1 MLGPIYWISPA
12 SRPHKSCFR
21 ATLIIRNYRT
31 ILITRPSSVIIM
43 LTQINRAP
51 PLPSFS
57 IDIFMEAN
65 ISSRIQWRFITIRR
79 IIRSSGKNKKFHSL
93 NSTGCIFSSKN
104 IPSSPWNFFPPEVSY
119 DYTNF
124 MVLYGFL
131 RRTRGNKWL
140 LGKNRYILGE
150 NRGMYFL
157 EKSSPLFWRSP
168 PPTSLYDSLEEFGK
182 WCNL

>member
-1 MLGPIYWISPA
+1 MGSCPWGIVERGLVTRSVVPLPSALRRNNRGRRLVLLLIVIRLPA
-12 SRPHKSCFR
+12 SKILNQSKPHKSCFR

-31 ILITRPSSVIIM
+31 ILITRPSAVIIM

-104 IPSSPWNFFPPEVSY
+104 IPSSP
-119 DYTNF
+119 
-124 MVLYGFL
+124 
-131 RRTRGNKWL
+131 
-140 LGKNRYILGE
+140 
-150 NRGMYFL
+150 
-157 EKSSPLFWRSP
+157 
-168 PPTSLYDSLEEFGK
+168 
-182 WCNL
+182 